1 MSLQTAENQMKAL
14 KLLLIKLPTVMVLVS
29 MLVIFIIAIGFN
41 PMIPIRM
48 MHQSISLASQAPLS
62 FSVWLLL
69 SALMSVLALTRR
81 KRGLK
86 FSGTETYAKTRYN

>member
-29 MLVIFIIAIGFN
+29 MLLIFIIAIGFN

-48 MHQSISLASQAPLS
+48 MHQSISLYSQVPLF

-69 SALMSVLALTRR
+69 SALMGFLALTQR
-81 KRGLK
+81 KRG
-86 FSGTETYAKTRYN
+86 AKK

>member
-29 MLVIFIIAIGFN
+29 MLLIFIIDIGFN
-41 PMIPIRM
+41 PMISIRM
-48 MHQSISLASQAPLS
+48 MHQSISLYSHVPLF

-69 SALMSVLALTRR
+69 SALMVFLALTQR
-81 KRGLK
+81 KRG
-86 FSGTETYAKTRYN
+86 G